1 MKTETR
7 KNKKKTSATS
17 VAYQATIK
25 TSSPFSYIK
34 RGHHN
39 KDASLG

>member
-7 KNKKKTSATS
+7 KNKKTSVTS

-25 TSSPFSYIK
+25 TSSPFSYVK